1 MPGLHLLRLA
11 VVALCVTIGLGSSI
25 GIAPSQAQQL
35 EKRIALVIGNG
46 AYQASPLTTPAND
59 AGLIAQTLQAAGFD
73 VVGAR
78 DLDTATLRSSLR
90 EFLDKASASGPD
102 TVALVYFAANGLQ
115 FEGENYL
122 VPVDARIARDA
133 DVPLEAV
140 RLSDLTKPLAA
151 LPLKARIVV
160 LDAAYANGFA
170 RSGQPLAGGL
180 TLVQPDPGTLL
191 AFNAAPGTIG
201 PENKGPYGAYAT
213 ALSEMIKEGGLPLD
227 DLFERVRLRVDALTH
242 GAELPWHASRVQ
254 APFLFFERT
263 QAAPQAQAVRF
274 SELRSRPIRDFDAG
288 DAYLAALA
296 RDTMRGYLDFLA
308 AYPSDPLAKR
318 VRAIIAARREAATWR
333 ESAFADTPDAYWSYL
348 RRYPRGPHAY
358 DARRRLAHF
367 AAVLE
372 PPAAFAMLAY
382 DVAPPPPEE
391 VVYVERPVVYFA
403 DPVYDLPPP
412 PPVPVFFL
420 PPRPAY
426 FVDLPPPPPPAG
438 AFVLP
443 IPVYHPVP
451 TWIERPAY
459 VAPPPLNVVNVNI
472 HNTVVINQANQTA
485 IVTNPA
491 GQQVAPIPANLLPP
505 QPAAPT
511 PQGNGPSSFIQ
522 AHPVASAAIA
532 AAAVALPAAA
542 ALHGAGQRTRPA
554 NAPGQPPVAA
564 PQAAAPN
571 PAAPINNA
579 LSGARPQLP
588 AQAAPTQ
595 AAPAPA
601 ANLQPQ
607 AQPLRGA
614 RPQPQRPGQAPT
626 LPVVP
631 GAQPLPAP
639 NAPPAVGRNTLPQA
653 PGVAQIP
660 PVPAH
665 GAQPAPNA
673 AVPAQA
679 NPQAVPPAAP
689 GARPLPTPSA
699 PATAGRTAPPLAPG
713 MAQTPTAPAHG
724 TQPAANAAVPA
735 RANPQAVPPVA
746 SGARPLP
753 TPNAPATA
761 GRTAPPQTPGVAQTP
776 TAPAHGTQ
784 PATAVR
790 PSPVSPP
797 QAVTNDAAVQ
807 RQQQAAQQRAQQAA
821 QQQAAQAAAQQRAQ
835 QTSQEQRQQQAAQ
848 AAAQQRAQQAAQ
860 QQQRQQQAAQAAA
873 QQRAQQAAQQ
883 RQQQA
888 AHAQQQA
895 AQQQAAQQRARQA
908 AQQAARPHP
917 AAQQQKRPNCG
928 HPGEPVCH

>member
-11 VVALCVTIGLGSSI
+11 VVALCVAVGFS
-25 GIAPSQAQQL
+25 PSHAQQL

-46 AYQASPLTTPAND
+46 AYQASPLATPAND

-78 DLDTATLRSSLR
+78 DLDTATLRASLR
-90 EFLDKASASGPD
+90 EFLDKAGASGPD
-102 TVALVYFAANGLQ
+102 TVALVYFAGNGVQ

-122 VPVDARIARDA
+122 VPVDARIARDT

-140 RLSDLTKPLAA
+140 RLSDLTKSLAA
-151 LPLKARIVV
+151 VPLKARIVV

-180 TLVQPDPGTLL
+180 ALMQPDAGTLL

-201 PENKGPYGAYAT
+201 PDNKGPYGAYAT

-242 GAELPWHASRVQ
+242 GAELPWQVSRVQ
-254 APFLFFERT
+254 APFLFFERS

-288 DAYLAALA
+288 EAYLAALT

-318 VRAIIAARREAATWR
+318 VRAIVAARREAATWR

-358 DARRRLAHF
+358 DARRRLSHF

-382 DVAPPPPEE
+382 DVPPPPPEE
-391 VVYVERPVVYFA
+391 IVYVERPAVYFA

-426 FVDLPPPPPPAG
+426 FVDLPPPPPPAV

-451 TWIERPAY
+451 AWIERPAY

-511 PQGNGPSSFIQ
+511 PAPGNGPSNFIQ

-542 ALHGAGQRTRPA
+542 ALHGARQQARPSDTPRPA

-564 PQAAAPN
+564 PQAVAPN
-571 PAAPINNA
+571 PAAPVNNA
-579 LSGARPQLP
+579 LPGARPQMP
-588 AQAAPTQ
+588 AQAAPAQ
-595 AAPAPA
+595 AAPA
-601 ANLQPQ
+601 ANLQPH
-607 AQPLRGA
+607 AQPL
-614 RPQPQRPGQAPT
+614 RPGQAPA
-626 LPVVP
+626 LPAVP
-631 GAQPLPAP
+631 GAQ
-639 NAPPAVGRNTLPQA
+639 
-653 PGVAQIP
+653 
-660 PVPAH
+660 
-665 GAQPAPNA
+665 
-673 AVPAQA
+673 
-679 NPQAVPPAAP
+679 
-689 GARPLPTPSA
+689 
-699 PATAGRTAPPLAPG
+699 
-713 MAQTPTAPAHG
+713 
-724 TQPAANAAVPA
+724 
-735 RANPQAVPPVA
+735 
-746 SGARPLP
+746 PLP

-761 GRTAPPQTPGVAQTP
+761 GRNTPPQTPGVAQTP
-776 TAPAHGTQ
+776 AAPAQANPQAPRPAGQ
-784 PATAVR
+784 AAPPAAPATIAR
-790 PSPVSPP
+790 PSPASPP
-797 QAVTNDAAVQ
+797 QAATNDAAAQ

-821 QQQAAQAAAQQRAQ
+821 QQQQAAQAAAQQRAQ
-835 QTSQEQRQQQAAQ
+835 QASQQQRQQQAAQ

-860 QQQRQQQAAQAAA
+860 QQHQQQAAQAAA

-888 AHAQQQA
+888 AQAQQQA
-895 AQQQAAQQRARQA
+895 AQQQRQQQAAQAAAQQRQRQQQAAQAQQQATQQRARQA

-917 AAQQQKRPNCG
+917 APQQQKRPNCG

>member
-1 MPGLHLLRLA
+1 MPGLHLLRLV
-11 VVALCVTIGLGSSI
+11 VVALCVAVGFSPG
-25 GIAPSQAQQL
+25 QAQQL

-46 AYQASPLTTPAND
+46 AYQASPLATPAND

-102 TVALVYFAANGLQ
+102 TVALVYFAGNALQ

-180 TLVQPDPGTLL
+180 ALMQPDPGTLL

-201 PENKGPYGAYAT
+201 PENKGSYGAYAS

-242 GAELPWHASRVQ
+242 GAELPWQVSRVQ

-288 DAYLAALA
+288 DAYLAALT

-318 VRAIIAARREAATWR
+318 VRAIVAARREAATWR

-348 RRYPRGPHAY
+348 RRYPSGPHAY

-372 PPAAFAMLAY
+372 PPASFAMLAY
-382 DVAPPPPEE
+382 DVPPPPPEE

-403 DPVYDLPPP
+403 DPIYDLPPP

-426 FVDLPPPPPPAG
+426 FIDLPPPPPPVV

-443 IPVYHPVP
+443 IPVYHPVAA
-451 TWIERPAY
+451 WIERPAY

-511 PQGNGPSSFIQ
+511 PAPGTGPSNFIQ
-522 AHPVASAAIA
+522 EHPVASAAIA

-542 ALHGAGQRTRPA
+542 ALHAAGQRARPV
-554 NAPGQPPVAA
+554 NAPGQPPIAAA
-564 PQAAAPN
+564 PQATAPS
-571 PAAPINNA
+571 PAAPTNNTQP
-579 LSGARPQLP
+579 GARPQMP
-588 AQAAPTQ
+588 AQ

-607 AQPLRGA
+607 AQPLPGA
-614 RPQPQRPGQAPT
+614 HPQPLRPGQAPA
-626 LPVVP
+626 LPAAP
-631 GAQPLPAP
+631 GAQPLPTP
-639 NAPPAVGRNTLPQA
+639 NAPAAAGHNTSPQI
-653 PGVAQIP
+653 PGVAQTP
-660 PVPAH
+660 AVPAR
-665 GAQPAPNA
+665 GTQPAPNA
-673 AVPAQA
+673 TAPAQA
-679 NPQAVPPAAP
+679 NPQAISPAAP
-689 GARPLPTPSA
+689 GARPLPTP
-699 PATAGRTAPPLAPG
+699 
-713 MAQTPTAPAHG
+713 
-724 TQPAANAAVPA
+724 
-735 RANPQAVPPVA
+735 
-746 SGARPLP
+746 
-753 TPNAPATA
+753 NAPASA
-761 GRTAPPQTPGVAQTP
+761 GRTAPPQIPGVAQTP
-776 TAPAHGTQ
+776 NAPVRGAQPAPSVAAPAQANPQAPHPAGQATQ
-784 PATAVR
+784 PAAPATITR
-790 PSPVSPP
+790 PSPSPASPP
-797 QAVTNDAAVQ
+797 QAVTNDATAQ

-821 QQQAAQAAAQQRAQ
+821 QQQQAAQAAAQQRAQ
-835 QTSQEQRQQQAAQ
+835 QVSQQQRQQQAAQ

-883 RQQQA
+883 QQRQQQA
-888 AHAQQQA
+888 AQAAAQQHAQQAAQQRQQQA
-895 AQQQAAQQRARQA
+895 AQAQQQATQQRARQA
-908 AQQAARPHP
+908 AQQAARPRP
-917 AAQQQKRPNCG
+917 APQQQKRPNCG